1 LDTSVG
7 KNPVIGEAAS
17 IWLAPGQHGKI
28 LAVVSRAAYLL
39 TESGELIWLIS
50 GESPMHRRCIRWPV
64 PLPNLAVDT
73 NFVVRGR
80 SIVMASGTSLDLGSS
95 EIWQALVIP
104 GWQAI
109 DLDILSNRL
118 FPVVETFLS
127 QEMPLGVGLFIRP
140 VLQIARKMDANL
152 GLQSEDI
159 VTGSAWPAVEK
170 IARACLCRDF
180 PGILKEAG
188 TLTGLGEGL
197 TPSGDDFLGGLFFAC
212 FLLSYYYPSIHF
224 WELDEI
230 SEWVDAHQSRT
241 NQISFTLLRDNASGN
256 ALDPLNRFGIAL
268 LTNQPVET
276 VISAASD
283 LIEVGHSTGW
293 SLLAGFLTGMLQA
306 LPN

>member
-1 LDTSVG
+1 LISSVG

-17 IWLAPGQHGKI
+17 IWLAPGRRGKI

-39 TESGELIWLIS
+39 TEPGELVWLAS
-50 GESPMHRRCIRWPV
+50 EGSPMHRRCIRWPV

-80 SIVMASGTSLDLGSS
+80 SIDLASGTSLDLGSS
-95 EIWQALVIP
+95 EIWQASVFP

-109 DLDILSNRL
+109 DLDILSNR
-118 FPVVETFLS
+118 FFAVVETFLS

-140 VLQIARKMDANL
+140 VLQIARKMEANL
-152 GLQSEDI
+152 SLQSEDI

-188 TLTGLGEGL
+188 SLIGLGEGL
-197 TPSGDDFLGGLFFAC
+197 TPSGDDFLGGLFFAR
-212 FLLSYYYPSIHF
+212 FLLLCAFPKLFIQASSR
-224 WELDEI
+224 LM
-230 SEWVDAHQSRT
+230 EWIDANQSRT
-241 NQISFTLLRDNASGN
+241 NLISFTLLKDNIAGH
-256 ALDPLNRFGIAL
+256 ALEPLNRMGIAL
-268 LTNQPVET
+268 LTDQPGEN

-283 LIEVGHSTGW
+283 LIKVGHSTGW
-293 SLLAGFLTGMLQA
+293 SILTGFVTGILLA